1 MSFFNP
7 TQTGQRKITSSRPAA
22 TVSRNVFHPLG
33 EFAQM
38 RFVVT
43 CEWSA
48 KQARIMQH
56 HTARISLSFAISGR
70 EKFAK
75 KHTQEWFSRQ
85 RKAPDLSPG
94 LYKLETAS
102 LFRNETSGR
111 PERHGTESQPWRGS
125 PNQMCERRRQNSA
138 PEASE
143 QPRSTRFRPQDRH
156 TNK

>member
-22 TVSRNVFHPLG
+22 TVSQNVFHPLG

-38 RFVVT
+38 RFVVS
-43 CEWSA
+43 CERSA

-111 PERHGTESQPWRGS
+111 PERHGTESRLGCGS
-125 PNQMCERRRQNSA
+125 PNQTYDRRTS

-143 QPRSTRFRPQDRH
+143 QPRSTRLSRQDRH